1 MFYYVVYVSSA
12 SQPFSKAAL
21 LDLLEKA
28 RSKNSSLGV
37 TGMLLFKDGNFMQVL
52 EGEQETVKNLAKTI
66 ERDPRHK
73 DFTLL
78 VQGTSEQRFFS
89 DWSMGFRDLGDTN
102 IPKPP
107 GYTEFMNS
115 PLTRSELSNDNNR
128 CLKLLRLF
136 KKNM

>member
-1 MFYYVVYVSSA
+1 MFYHVVYVSSA

-73 DFTLL
+73 DFILL
-78 VQGTSEQRFFS
+78 IQGTSEQRFFS
-89 DWSMGFRDLGDTN
+89 DWSMGFRDLRDKD

-115 PLTRSELSNDNNR
+115 PLTSAELSNDKNR
-128 CLKLLRLF
+128 CLKLLLLF
-136 KKNM
+136 KQNM